1 MGLKTSNGA
10 PSGASRRAFLS
21 GASALVG
28 LTVTTPRAFAANYAP
43 GRASDRVEALL
54 AQMTLEEKAGQ
65 LSCFA
70 DMVRP
75 PIADMNPVV
84 NVRNAA
90 TVIAEVKA
98 GRVGILFNGVGAQA
112 AYETQKA
119 AVEGSRLKIPLLFA
133 ADVVHGFRTVFP
145 IPLGESASFDPHLAE
160 RTARAAASEAT
171 ASGLHWTFAPMVDV
185 ARDQR
190 WGRVAEGAG
199 EDTFLGEV
207 MAAARV
213 RGFQG
218 KDLTADDSMLAT
230 PKHFA
235 AYGAV
240 AAGMEYNSVELSEAT
255 LREVHLPPFQASFDA
270 GALTVMTAFNDING
284 VPATANKPLLTGILR
299 EEWGFKGVVI
309 SDYTSDQEL
318 VAHGVA
324 ADDRDAARLAILAGL
339 DVSMQSGLY
348 IRYLPELVTSG
359 AVPMAVVDAS
369 VRRVL
374 ALKEV
379 IGLFDDPYRSLDPKA
394 EATRT
399 ATPALRA
406 LSRESG
412 ARSIVLLKN
421 ERNLLPLPKAGKRLA
436 LIGPFADDRDNV
448 LGAWGG
454 FFADRNLNV
463 DLATGIRA
471 QLTDPAGLIVE
482 RGCEVETTIA
492 GGFERA
498 VAAAQA
504 ADIVLLAVGESQDMT
519 GEAKSRT
526 DIRIP
531 PVQQRLAEAIAATGK
546 PVVVL
551 LRHGRAIALEGVVRD
566 AAAILATWFLG
577 SEMGNA
583 VADVLFG
590 VVNPSGRLPVSFPL
604 DSGQQPFFYNGRT
617 TGRPAS
623 TDHNAQEYKARWR
636 SIRNEALYPFG
647 FGLSYTRFS
656 VPDVRLSTDK
666 LAWNE
671 TLRITAK
678 VRNDGPVHGDHVV
691 QLYVRD
697 RVASRTRPVRELK
710 AFHRVSLAPG
720 AEREVRFELKRENL
734 MFVGDG
740 DRWLAEPGVFDLWV
754 ANSAVDGLSA
764 SFELMASSRP

>member
-1 MGLKTSNGA
+1 MVSKASEDGQRGPSRRSMLAGA
-10 PSGASRRAFLS
+10 AALAGFAITAPARAAASR
-21 GASALVG
+21 G
-28 LTVTTPRAFAANYAP
+28 
-43 GRASDRVEALL
+43 SDRIEALL
-54 AQMTLEEKAGQ
+54 AQMTIEEKAGQ

-70 DMVRP
+70 DMIRP
-75 PIADMNPVV
+75 PVGDMNPLV
-84 NVRNAA
+84 NIRNAQ
-90 TVIAEVKA
+90 TLIAEIKA
-98 GRVGILFNGVGAQA
+98 GRIGVLMNGVGAA
-112 AYETQKA
+112 GALEAQKA
-119 AVEGSRLKIPLLFA
+119 AVESSRLKIPLIFA

-160 RTARAAASEAT
+160 RTARGAASEAS

-199 EDTFLGEV
+199 EDVYLGEV
-207 MAAARV
+207 LAAARV

-218 KDLTADDSMLAT
+218 RDLKDDDSMLAT

-240 AAGMEYNSVELSEAT
+240 TAGLEYNSVELSEAT
-255 LREVHLPPFQASFDA
+255 LREVHLPPFQAAFAA
-270 GALTVMTAFNDING
+270 GALTTMSAFNDING
-284 VPATANKPLLTGILR
+284 VPATANKRLLTDILR
-299 EEWGFKGVVI
+299 GEWGFKGVVI
-309 SDYTSDQEL
+309 SDYTADQEL
-318 VAHGVA
+318 VAHGYA
-324 ADDRDAARLAILAGL
+324 QDDRDAARLAILAGV

-348 IRYLPELVTSG
+348 MRYLPELATSG

-374 ALKEV
+374 ALKEAL
-379 IGLFDDPYRSLDPKA
+379 GLFDNPYRSIDPKA
-394 EATRT
+394 EAART

-412 ARSIVLLKN
+412 AKSIVLLRN
-421 ERNLLPLPKAGKRLA
+421 EGGILPLPRAGKRLA

-454 FFADRNLNV
+454 FFADRGLNV
-463 DLATGIRA
+463 DLASGIRA
-471 QLTDPAGLIVE
+471 AMGDPGTLIVE

-498 VAAAQA
+498 VAAAQN
-504 ADIVLLAVGESQDMT
+504 ADVVLLAVGESQDMT

-551 LRHGRAIALEGVVRD
+551 LRHGRALALEGVVRD
-566 AAAILATWFLG
+566 AKAILATWFLG

-590 VVNPSGRLPVSFPL
+590 AVNPSARLPVSFPL
-604 DSGQQPFFYNGRT
+604 ESGQEPFFYNGRT
-617 TGRPAS
+617 TGRPAPV
-623 TDHNAQEYKARWR
+623 DPNAQEYKSRWR

-647 FGLSYTRFS
+647 FGLGYTTFALS
-656 VPDVRLSTDK
+656 DLKLSEARLS
-666 LAWNE
+666 WGE
-671 TLRITAK
+671 TQRITAK
-678 VRNDGPVHGDHVV
+678 VTNTGPVHGEHVV

-710 AFHRVSLAPG
+710 GFRKVSLAPG
-720 AEREVRFELKRENL
+720 ESREVRFELKRENL
-734 MFVGDG
+734 MFVGDE
-740 DRWLAEPGVFDLWV
+740 DHWIVEPGVFDIWV
-754 ANSAVDGLSA
+754 ANSSIDGLA
-764 SFELMASSRP
+764 GSFELVGA

>member
-1 MGLKTSNGA
+1 MLAGA
-10 PSGASRRAFLS
+10 AAIAGFAITAPARAAAS
-21 GASALVG
+21 
-28 LTVTTPRAFAANYAP
+28 
-43 GRASDRVEALL
+43 RASDRIEGLL
-54 AQMTLEEKAGQ
+54 AQMTIEEKAGQ

-70 DMVRP
+70 DMIRP
-75 PIADMNPVV
+75 PFADMNPLV
-84 NVRNAA
+84 NIRNAQ
-90 TVIAEVKA
+90 TLTAEIKA
-98 GRVGILFNGVGAQA
+98 GRIGVLMNGVGTAGA
-112 AYETQKA
+112 LEAQKA
-119 AVEGSRLKIPLLFA
+119 AVEGSRLKIPLIFA
-133 ADVVHGFRTVFP
+133 ADVIHGFRTVFP

-160 RTARAAASEAT
+160 RTARAAASEAS

-199 EDTFLGEV
+199 EDVYLGEV
-207 MAAARV
+207 LAAARV

-218 KDLTADDSMLAT
+218 KDLRDDDSLLAT

-240 AAGMEYNSVELSEAT
+240 TAGLEYNSVELSDAT
-255 LREVHLPPFQASFDA
+255 LREVHLPPFQAAFAA
-270 GALTVMTAFNDING
+270 GALTTMSAFNDING
-284 VPATANKPLLTGILR
+284 VPATANKRLLTDILR
-299 EEWGFKGVVI
+299 GEWGFKGVVI
-309 SDYTSDQEL
+309 SDYTADQEL
-318 VAHGVA
+318 VAHGYA
-324 ADDRDAARLAILAGL
+324 QDDRDAARLAILAGV
-339 DVSMQSGLY
+339 DISMQSGLY
-348 IRYLPELVTSG
+348 IRYLPELTASG

-374 ALKEV
+374 ALKEAL
-379 IGLFDDPYRSLDPKA
+379 GLFDNPYRSINPKA
-394 EATRT
+394 EAART

-406 LSRESG
+406 LSREAG
-412 ARSIVLLKN
+412 GKSIVLLRN
-421 ERNLLPLPKAGKRLA
+421 EGAILPLPRAGKRLA

-471 QLTDPAGLIVE
+471 AMGDPNTLIVE

-504 ADIVLLAVGESQDMT
+504 ADVVLLAIGESQDMT

-526 DIRIP
+526 DIGVP

-566 AAAILATWFLG
+566 AKAILATWFLG

-583 VADVLFG
+583 VADVVFG
-590 VVNPSGRLPVSFPL
+590 AVNPSARLPVSFPL
-604 DSGQQPFFYNGRT
+604 ESGQEPFFYNGRT
-617 TGRPAS
+617 TGRPAPV
-623 TDHNAQEYKARWR
+623 DPNAQEYKSRWR

-647 FGLSYTRFS
+647 FGMSYTSFALS
-656 VPDVRLSTDK
+656 DLKLSEARLS
-666 LAWNE
+666 WGE
-671 TLRITAK
+671 TQRITAK
-678 VRNDGPVHGDHVV
+678 VTNTGQVHGEHVV
-691 QLYVRD
+691 QLYIRD

-710 AFHRVSLAPG
+710 GFQRVSLAPG
-720 AEREVRFELKRENL
+720 QSREVKFELKRENL
-734 MFVGDG
+734 MFVGDE
-740 DRWLAEPGVFDLWV
+740 DHWIVEPGVFDVWV
-754 ANSAVDGLSA
+754 ASSSVDGLA
-764 SFELMASSRP
+764 GSFELVGA